1 MILFL
6 ILSQTFPKP
15 YGFANDYANVLNSS
29 QRNELEEYL
38 RNIEEKSSVE
48 IAVAIFDSIGYPIE
62 EYANLLFEK
71 WGIGKKGK
79 DNGILILVSIKERLI
94 RIEVGYGL
102 EGIITDGIAGANE
115 VERKAVIDAGIGAGA
130 REVFLVPEP
139 IASAIGIGLDI
150 SKPKGHMVVDIGGGT
165 SEIAI
170 ISLNQIAHQNSI
182 KIAGDEMDES
192 IIEYIRRKYNTN
204 IGYLTA
210 EEIKVKIGNAYPS
223 ENEEYVEISG
233 WDMIQHRPKTIKISS
248 SEVREAL
255 NSPIN
260 QIISAI
266 SRLLENAKADLVR
279 DVLENGI
286 YLTGGGSL
294 IRGLDL
300 RIQEELNI
308 KVHRVDYPLETV
320 VRGIGKIVDNLNKF
334 KPLLS
339 KGRKILKS
347 K

>member
-1 MILFL
+1 MLNFL
-6 ILSQTFPKP
+6 SSEIGIDLGTAWTLVYRKNKGIVLRIPSVVAYDIEKKEVIAIGEEAKMM
-15 YGFANDYANVLNSS
+15 YG
-29 QRNELEEYL
+29 
-38 RNIEEKSSVE
+38 KT
-48 IAVAIFDSIGYPIE
+48 P
-62 EYANLLFEK
+62 
-71 WGIGKKGK
+71 
-79 DNGILILVSIKERLI
+79 
-94 RIEVGYGL
+94 
-102 EGIITDGIAGANE
+102 EGIIAVRPIRDGVIENLELVQEFLRRIIRKISKHISPILVVGVPAGANE

-150 SKPKGHMVVDIGGGT
+150 SKPKGYMVVDIGGGT

-210 EEIKVKIGNAYPS
+210 EGIKIKIGNAYPS
-223 ENEEYVEISG
+223 ENEEFVEISG

-255 NSPIN
+255 NNPIN
-260 QIISAI
+260 QIINAI
-266 SRLLENAKADLVR
+266 SRLLENGKPDLVN

-347 K
+347 R